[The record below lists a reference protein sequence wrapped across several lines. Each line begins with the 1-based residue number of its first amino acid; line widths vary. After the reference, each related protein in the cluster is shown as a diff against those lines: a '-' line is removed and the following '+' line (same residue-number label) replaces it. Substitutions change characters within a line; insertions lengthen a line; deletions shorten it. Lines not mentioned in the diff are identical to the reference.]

1 MVLIKFEF
9 DERRYASLLSQQH
22 GYGMPKYR
30 GSPMTGG
37 SFWGRIIGFAKG
49 LFSKAAPHLSAALS
63 KAQPHVKSFAS
74 KATDQLIDTAVEK
87 ISGKLKAVQEG
98 EGIKGKKRKRKS
110 KKKNRVSKKKKL
122 APKKRAS
129 KKLAPKKRVSKKHK
143 RSKFDLISDKF

>member
-87 ISGKLKAVQEG
+87 ISGKLKALQEG
-98 EGIKGKKRKRKS
+98 EGMKGR
-110 KKKNRVSKKKKL
+110 KKKNEP
-122 APKKRAS
+122 ATKKR
-129 KKLAPKKRVSKKHK
+129 K

>member
-1 MVLIKFEF
+1 MGLTRFEF
-9 DERRYASLLSQQH
+9 DERRYTSLLSQQH

-37 SFWGRIIGFAKG
+37 SFWGKIIGFAKG

-87 ISGKLKAVQEG
+87 ISGKLKAVQDG
-98 EGIKGKKRKRKS
+98 EGIKGKKKKRKT
-110 KKKNRVSKKKKL
+110 KKKKQI
-122 APKKRAS
+122 
-129 KKLAPKKRVSKKHK
+129 PKKRVSKKRK

>member
-1 MVLIKFEF
+1 MVLKKFEL
-9 DERRYASLLSQQH
+9 DERRYTSLLSQQH

-63 KAQPHVKSFAS
+63 KAQPHMKSFAS

-87 ISGKLKAVQEG
+87 ISGKLKSVQEG
-98 EGIKGKKRKRKS
+98 EGIKGKKRKRKPAKSKQGS
-110 KKKNRVSKKKKL
+110 KKKRAHKKKRKQS
-122 APKKRAS
+122 PKKR
-129 KKLAPKKRVSKKHK
+129 KRN
-143 RSKFDLISDKF
+143 KFDLISDKF

>member
-1 MVLIKFEF
+1 MVLMKFEF
-9 DERRYASLLSQQH
+9 DERRYTSLLSQQH

-98 EGIKGKKRKRKS
+98 EGIKGR
-110 KKKNRVSKKKKL
+110 KKNKL
-122 APKKRAS
+122 PPKKR
-129 KKLAPKKRVSKKHK
+129 R